1 MDRNRGGVDVGCR
14 MQRPAAVVL
23 MFGILV
29 GVQPRM
35 LDAADRREIASRIRF
50 FESQIRPLLLAKCV
64 GCHGSKK
71 QAGGLRLDSRTNLI
85 KGGESGP
92 AIVVG
97 LSLIHI

>member
-1 MDRNRGGVDVGCR
+1 MGCR

-50 FESQIRPLLLAKCV
+50 FESQIGTGDCRGAT
-64 GCHGSKK
+64 GCQSTDGGSP
-71 QAGGLRLDSRTNLI
+71 GI
-85 KGGESGP
+85 
-92 AIVVG
+92 
-97 LSLIHI
+97 